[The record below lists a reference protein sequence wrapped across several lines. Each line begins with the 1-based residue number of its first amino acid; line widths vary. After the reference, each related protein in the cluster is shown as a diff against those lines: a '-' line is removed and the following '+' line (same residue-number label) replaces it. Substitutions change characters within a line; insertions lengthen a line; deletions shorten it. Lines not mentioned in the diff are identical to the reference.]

1 MTMTTPTR
9 LYSIQM
15 TDEDRDKLKAIAEYR
30 GVTMAAAFRQWI
42 RASHKK
48 IEGIK

>member
-1 MTMTTPTR
+1 MKEPTR